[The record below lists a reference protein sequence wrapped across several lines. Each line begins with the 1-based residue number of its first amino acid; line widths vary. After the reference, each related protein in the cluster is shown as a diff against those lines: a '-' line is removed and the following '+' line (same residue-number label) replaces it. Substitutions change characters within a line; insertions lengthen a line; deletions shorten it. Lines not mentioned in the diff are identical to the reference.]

1 MLILSG
7 VVLTWLPY
15 LGLQLYW
22 QHLIATVPDAA
33 HGELSGPMQFFLP
46 ALFIAAIL
54 LSVVLVAGFYC
65 TRSRSTTNSK

>member
-7 VVLTWLPY
+7 VVLAWLPY

-33 HGELSGPMQFFLP
+33 HGELSGPVQFFLP
-46 ALFIAAIL
+46 ALLIAAIL
-54 LSVVLVAGFYC
+54 LSVVLVVGFHF
-65 TRSRSTTNSK
+65 TRPRSTPNSK